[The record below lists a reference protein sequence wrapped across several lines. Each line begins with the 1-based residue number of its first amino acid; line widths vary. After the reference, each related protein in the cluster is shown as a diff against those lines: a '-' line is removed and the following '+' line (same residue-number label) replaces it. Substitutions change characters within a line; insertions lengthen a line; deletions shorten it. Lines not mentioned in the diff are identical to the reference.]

1 MKLITVK
8 VNETIDHIINFD
20 SKHQSA
26 KSYIFECKQDPQY
39 KILSFTTNNKN
50 PNEVLVQEEKSK
62 YVGIKEFHYTKPTED
77 DVADD
82 GVNKYSI
89 RIELVEKYSKPSKIP
104 PGLVYRNGILY
115 LKDLAL
121 TEAHEISVE
130 FEYGAYKS
138 DLIIYYVPKEN
149 MYQAVIDFGSES
161 SQVILTKGKNVN
173 KHDVM
178 DLFTE
183 MKSGLDKRS
192 GGSSFSEKEDK
203 EFMQYDSDSN
213 KFYRSVFLAKRLGF
227 NRDELK
233 PHLPLEDNEVC
244 KILTFRKDRENYL
257 KSQNGT
263 PAPYMILPN
272 AKLTS
277 FGGVDLPSVDGE
289 RVHEFNDRYFYRSAI
304 NSFVSL
310 VMDKVNSFR
319 VCTSTP
325 APRFIS
331 FKILMPNVY
340 PQQTVSRNLNDL
352 FEDITRMLQPDNKYE
367 NIRGFD
373 LMSISESDASFI
385 GYVNL
390 HENNMKM
397 DDGYYLIVDAGKG
410 TIDFSI
416 IKYSMNE
423 GLYESIFRSGI
434 IGAGNT
440 ITYAFLLSFLKE
452 ALRVKYKAEENESE
466 EEAIRSYIYNNI
478 LNGDLAYQ
486 HRLVSLVEQ
495 YKKNYQD
502 NKLKGQSKSTV
513 DITDKKMLSKEPLDK
528 LEEWM
533 RTVDYKIDISYVNG
547 AIEDIVNKLIRKFP
561 RKLPVDAKFDLKKVL
576 FTGRSF
582 LFSPLKKAVRKA
594 LLDKYKGLEEMNC
607 QEVEDL
613 NLPTVMKM
621 VCLFPFLSGNY
632 NGRLVGVPFVCDN
645 TETTKNETSPKQD
658 AKKWFPF
665 TAIFPNGK
673 KIKESLQNLES
684 HFEITGR
691 STRYAELTPKEKNT
705 NLSPMVYGFNA
716 DFEPLTTLNVGSTE
730 YKYVTNMKK
739 KVKVDIFFDG
749 YEFIVRAGSTFLP
762 SPTTFGIDGG
772 HVFASQF
779 PYGSVSRVNDIYI
792 PTPVE
797 AKSDE
802 DDKSGTDLSENT
814 SDAADLIPNAEIIS
828 QVANFTKRK

>member
-39 KILSFTTNNKN
+39 KVLSFTTNVKN
-50 PNEVLVQEEKSK
+50 PNEILVQEEKSK
-62 YVGIKEFHYTKPTED
+62 YVGIKEFHYEKSDGTVK
-77 DVADD
+77 
-82 GVNKYSI
+82 GVNKYSL
-89 RIELVEKYSKPSKIP
+89 RIELAEKYSKPAKLPSELMYK
-104 PGLVYRNGILY
+104 NGILY

-121 TEAHEISVE
+121 TEAHEMSVV

-138 DLIIYYVPKEN
+138 DLVIYYVPKEN

-161 SQVILTKGKNVN
+161 SQVILTKGNKVN
-173 KHDVM
+173 KDDVM

-183 MKSGLDKRS
+183 MKLGLDRCSKD
-192 GGSSFSEKEDK
+192 SSYSVEEDEK
-203 EFMQYDSDSN
+203 FMQYDSDSK
-213 KFYRSVFLAKRLGF
+213 KFYRSVFLAKRSEF
-227 NRDELK
+227 DRDELR

-244 KILTFRKDRENYL
+244 KILSYRKDREKYL
-257 KSQNGT
+257 KSQDGA

-277 FGGVDLPSVDGE
+277 FGGVDLPYIDGQ
-289 RVHEFNDRYFYRSAI
+289 RVHEFHDRYFYRAAI

-352 FEDITRMLQPDNKYE
+352 FEDITRMLQQDQKYA
-367 NIRGFD
+367 NICGFD

-390 HENNMKM
+390 QGNSIKM
-397 DDGYYLIVDAGKG
+397 EDGYYLIVDAGKG
-410 TIDFSI
+410 TMDFSI

-478 LNGDLAYQ
+478 LKGDLAYQ
-486 HRLVSLVEQ
+486 HKLVSLVEQ

-502 NKLKGQSKSTV
+502 NRLKGQSLPKV
-513 DITDKKMLSKEPLDK
+513 DITDKKKLSKEPLDK

-533 RTVDYKIDISYVNG
+533 QTVDYKIDISYVNG
-547 AIEDIVNKLIRKFP
+547 AIEDIVNKVMRKFP
-561 RKLPVDAKFDLKKVL
+561 RKLPANAKFDLKKVL

-582 LFSPLKKAVRKA
+582 LFSPLKKAVSDA
-594 LLDKYKGLEEMNC
+594 LLNKYKGLEEMSF
-607 QEVEDL
+607 QEVDDL

-645 TETTKNETSPKQD
+645 TETAKNEALPKQET
-658 AKKWFPF
+658 KKWFPF
-665 TAIFPNGK
+665 SAKFANGK
-673 KIKESLQNLES
+673 KLKESIQNLES
-684 HFEITGR
+684 HFEITGG
-691 STRYAELTPKEKNT
+691 STRYAELTKKEKNM
-705 NLSPMVYGFNA
+705 NPEPLVYGFNA
-716 DFEPLTTLNVGSTE
+716 EFEPLTTLNVGSTE

-739 KVKVDIFFDG
+739 KFKVDIFFDG
-749 YEFIVRAGSTFLP
+749 YEFIVRAGSTFLS

-779 PYGSVSRVNDIYI
+779 PYGSVARVNDIYI
-792 PTPVE
+792 PTS
-797 AKSDE
+797 AKKESGK
-802 DDKSGTDLSENT
+802 DDKSGSDSSENT
-814 SDAADLIPNAEIIS
+814 SDAAASMPNAEIMS
-828 QVANFTKRK
+828 KVANFTKRK